1 MDQRGAVAFEM
12 PFILGFILLALL
24 FPLADVAVLG
34 FQYISAQQALRDF
47 GQYALYHVPSD
58 IGAPS
63 WPAGATTISG
73 YSISNIQV
81 ICGDP
86 GSACTTNSTTI
97 PKYYKFQTS
106 FSFTPL
112 VLGPVMGCTGQCSY
126 TLTYSERFQ

>member
-1 MDQRGAVAFEM
+1 MRLYAFRMDQRGAVAFEM

-63 WPAGATTISG
+63 WPAGATTIS
-73 YSISNIQV
+73 
-81 ICGDP
+81 
-86 GSACTTNSTTI
+86 TTI